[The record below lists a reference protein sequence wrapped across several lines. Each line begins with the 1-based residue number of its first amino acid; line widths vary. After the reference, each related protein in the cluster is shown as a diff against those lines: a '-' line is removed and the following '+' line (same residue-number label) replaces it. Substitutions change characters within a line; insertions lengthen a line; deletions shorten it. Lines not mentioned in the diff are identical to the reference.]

1 MRRKYEIDFT
11 DSETGATS
19 PIDTQDVDGEY
30 TAEQYIADCER
41 NADPEWIEM
50 LKSGT
55 VEVVEVGIFDIE
67 SAESG
72 DKIEGWLTY
81 KEALDTIKRYE
92 EDDIAEG
99 TYEKGFYAIR
109 NTETDEC
116 ETIINTYQYESP
128 EARREYLAGELDEM
142 ISLGWT
148 DEEAKEDEDAF
159 FERIGSFADDIPREE
174 VWEIWKNV
182 WEEKMEEAEDVSNKY
197 WWIDLYS
204 TEVFTLYKGKLD
216 ENGEKDRDT
225 EEEVL
230 SCRYDD
236 IDVNPIPDS
245 DEEREGN
252 WKKIDAYIE
261 EQLGFLPDYEVN

>member
-1 MRRKYEIDFT
+1 MRRTYEIDFT
-11 DSETGATS
+11 DPETGATS
-19 PIDTQDVDGEY
+19 PIDTQYVDGEY
-30 TAEQYIADCER
+30 TAEQYIADCEN
-41 NADPEWIEM
+41 NADEDWCEM
-50 LKSGT
+50 LHSGT

-92 EDDIAEG
+92 ADDIAEG

-116 ETIINTYQYESP
+116 EVITNTYPHENP
-128 EARREYLAGELDEM
+128 EARREALAAELDEM
-142 ISLGWT
+142 VALGWT
-148 DEEAKEDEDAF
+148 DEEAKEDEDGF
-159 FERIGSFADDIPREE
+159 FERIGKFADGISREE

-182 WEEKMEEAEDVSNKY
+182 WEYKMEEAEKVSNNY

-204 TEVFTLYKGKLD
+204 TEFFTLYKGRLD
-216 ENGEKDRDT
+216 DDGAKDRDT

-236 IDVNPIPDS
+236 IDVNPLTDD
-245 DEEREGN
+245 DETRTKN
-252 WKKIDAYIE
+252 WKKIDAYIT